1 MTHMEGFLVLHWDEA
16 TGHLFLE
23 IDRFGEELLYQVSLA
38 SGLGSNPIGLD
49 RGRIGD
55 TRVLRAERV
64 GPRVLLVERNYRFRA
79 RSSNPDEVRAVEEA
93 FTPSVY
99 WGFEVEAETG
109 GRVLVDATDFFLRD
123 ANRSARQIEQAG
135 QGEFQ
140 LEGSRSVFHLPR
152 TRSFPKNTEV
162 ETLLTFTSSRP
173 GPLVRSVA
181 ANPAAVT
188 LRQHHSFIE
197 LPDGDYTPREI
208 DPRIGVNPLT
218 FADYATP
225 IDRPLKVQ
233 WAVRHRLKK
242 KDPTAQ
248 RSEAVEPLVYYL
260 DRGVPE
266 PIRSALLEGASW
278 WNGAFEAAGFVDAFR
293 VEMLPEGA
301 DPMDLRYN
309 VIHWTHRSTRGW
321 SYGYSVVDPRTGE
334 ILKGNVNLGSLR
346 LRQDV
351 LIGQGL
357 APSFAS
363 GPSACG
369 MSAGPGFAYLA
380 AATGSDPVEMALA
393 RVRQLSAH
401 EVGHT
406 LGFPHNYIASTYGGR
421 ASVMDYPAP
430 LVGITGGELDLSDAY
445 ARGIGVYDELA
456 VRWLYGDFPPGSDEK
471 AALAAI
477 VEEGLREGL
486 RFVGHVDNA
495 FVGAG
500 HPYASVWDNGA
511 DLVEELAQVM
521 EVRRLGLEGFGPAA
535 ARPGRL
541 LAELESVLVPLYLHH
556 RYQLG
561 AALQSLGGADYT
573 YAVRGDGQ
581 VPMKIVP
588 AARQRRALELVL
600 ETLSPDF
607 LVLPERILELL
618 PPRTPH
624 TPEFEA
630 FPRRT
635 GLFFDPLSAATVAAD
650 ITVQGLLHPARL
662 ARLQDFGSRGDYPD
676 VAEVTD
682 RLLEATWGA
691 AAPGGAQGVAVL
703 REVQRVTLDRLLAQ
717 ASAHPSAQVRAVL
730 TDRALS
736 LADRLEGLAQPSP
749 FDRLAAADIR
759 RWERRSAPAVPPPPT
774 PEAPPG
780 SPIGNGAAH
789 GGRIGP
795 RE

>member
-1 MTHMEGFLVLHWDEA
+1 
-16 TGHLFLE
+16 
-23 IDRFGEELLYQVSLA
+23 
-38 SGLGSNPIGLD
+38 
-49 RGRIGD
+49 
-55 TRVLRAERV
+55 
-64 GPRVLLVERNYRFRA
+64 VLLIERNHRFRA

-99 WGFEVEAETG
+99 WGFEVEAETD

-123 ANRSARQIEQAG
+123 AQGSTDRIDRAG

-140 LEGSRSVFHLPR
+140 LEPSRSVFHLPH

-162 ETLLTFTSSRP
+162 ETLLTFTSNRP

-181 ANPAAVT
+181 ANPEAVT
-188 LRQHHSFIE
+188 LRQRHSFVE

-208 DPRIGVNPLT
+208 DPRIGVNTLT
-218 FADYATP
+218 FADYASP
-225 IDRPLKVQ
+225 IDQPLKVQ
-233 WAVRHRLKK
+233 WAVRHRLEK
-242 KDPTAQ
+242 KDPDAE

-278 WNGAFEAAGFVDAFR
+278 WNQAFEAAGFVDAFR
-293 VEMLPEGA
+293 VEMLPVGA

-357 APSFAS
+357 APSPAS

-380 AATGSDPVEMALA
+380 TAAGSDPVEMALA

-406 LGFPHNYIASTYGGR
+406 LGFPHNYIASTYGDR

-430 LVGITGGELDLSDAY
+430 RVRITGDGLDLSDAY
-445 ARGIGVYDELA
+445 GRGIGIYDKLA
-456 VRWLYGDFPPGSDEK
+456 VRWLYGDFPSAADER
-471 AALAAI
+471 AALDAI
-477 VEEGLREGL
+477 VEESLREGL
-486 RFVGHVDNA
+486 RFMDHVDNA

-500 HPYASVWDNGA
+500 HPYASVWDNGT
-511 DLVEELAQVM
+511 DLVEELAHVI

-535 ARPGRL
+535 ARPGHL

-556 RYQLG
+556 RFQLA

-581 VPMKIVP
+581 VPLEIVP
-588 AARQRRALELVL
+588 AARQRRALALAL

-607 LVLPERILELL
+607 LVLPERILEIL
-618 PPRTPH
+618 PPRTPD
-624 TPEFEA
+624 TPALEA

-650 ITVQGLLHPARL
+650 MTVQGLLHPARL
-662 ARLQDFGSRGDYPD
+662 ARLQDFGSRGNYPD

-691 AAPGGAQGVAVL
+691 APPKGPQAAAVL
-703 REVQRVTLDRLLAQ
+703 RELQSVTLDRLLEQ
-717 ASAHPSAQVRAVL
+717 ATQHPSAQVRAVL
-730 TDRALS
+730 TDRAIS
-736 LADRLEGLAQPSP
+736 LAARLEGLAQPGP
-749 FDRLAAADIR
+749 FEHFAAADVR
-759 RWERRSAPAVPPPPT
+759 RWERRTAPAAPPPPA

-780 SPIGNGAAH
+780 SPIGNAAAQ
-789 GGRIGP
+789 GW
-795 RE
+795 